1 MATSKRSPRSGVARR
16 ATDRVRT
23 RLRDDLLRL
32 CEDAGV
38 TGAELAIASGVSKSH
53 AARILAGDAGGSLET
68 YVRLAVALGA
78 DLSAHVYPNTGPP
91 IRDRHQARMLEALLR
106 DLDPRWRRS
115 TEVVVT
121 RPVHGVIDL
130 VLTDARA
137 GQIIAVEIQSELR
150 RLEQL
155 VRWTNEKA
163 AALPS
168 APRWPSIVTPGQGPT
183 VSSLLV
189 VRRTRA
195 TVEVAEAFGRQL
207 EAAFPAHPADAL
219 RSLRGDGP
227 WPGSALVWARIDGGE
242 VHFMARR

>member
-1 MATSKRSPRSGVARR
+1 M
-16 ATDRVRT
+16 
-23 RLRDDLLRL
+23 
-32 CEDAGV
+32 
-38 TGAELAIASGVSKSH
+38 
-53 AARILAGDAGGSLET
+53 LAGEGGGSLET

-91 IRDRHQARMLEALLR
+91 IRDRHQARILEALLR
-106 DLDPRWRRS
+106 KLDPRWQRF

-130 VLTDARA
+130 VLADKHA
-137 GQIIAVEIQSELR
+137 GQIVAVEIQSELR

-168 APRWPSIVTPGQGPT
+168 SARWPSNAAPGQGPT

-195 TVEVAEAFGRQL
+195 TVEIAEAFVRQL

-227 WPGSALVWARIDGGE
+227 WPGSALVWARIDGGD